1 MPKTG
6 KHGRSQRGTPQQK
19 SIQTAFKLNEKQF
32 NWSFRRTF
40 WKHDGWKLCSDPC
53 FFVEHIIDKLRHLE
67 KQTWQEILNASGGKT
82 AGHGNNN
89 HFIMSNQLPRTELR
103 DFIKIGYMDLFDK
116 VFSLRLSGTER
127 LIGVV
132 NMNCFEILWF
142 DPSHTF
148 F

>member
-1 MPKTG
+1 
-6 KHGRSQRGTPQQK
+6 
-19 SIQTAFKLNEKQF
+19 L
-32 NWSFRRTF
+32 
-40 WKHDGWKLCSDPC
+40 D
-53 FFVEHIIDKLRHLE
+53 
-67 KQTWQEILNASGGKT
+67 ASGGK
-82 AGHGNNN
+82 AVGHGNNN
-89 HFIMSNQLPRTELR
+89 HFIAANQLPRIER
-103 DFIKIGYMDLFDK
+103 KAFIKEGYMDLYDK